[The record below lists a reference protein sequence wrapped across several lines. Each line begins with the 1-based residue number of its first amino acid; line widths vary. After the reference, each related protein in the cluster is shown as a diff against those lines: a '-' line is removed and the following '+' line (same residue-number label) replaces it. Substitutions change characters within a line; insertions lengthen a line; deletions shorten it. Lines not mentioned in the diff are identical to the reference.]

1 MNDPRII
8 LKEELINLGFTQIDA
23 AIIALDS
30 GSSQTIVN
38 EEYLSDFKISK
49 QQKVKV
55 LDFVLK
61 FYQGDLIQQ
70 D

>member
-1 MNDPRII
+1 MDDPRII
-8 LKEELINLGFTQIDA
+8 LKEKLINLGFTQIDA
-23 AIIALDS
+23 AIIALDT

-38 EEYLSDFKISK
+38 KEYLSDFKIGK
-49 QQKVKV
+49 QQKVKA
-55 LDFVLK
+55 LDFVIK